1 MAKILTPAPLREGDK
16 IAILSPAG
24 IVKPDNVYKALPVL
38 RNKGWEPYVCPSTF
52 HRHGTYAGTDDERYA
67 DLEAALTD
75 PETRAILCSR
85 GGYGV
90 VHLMER
96 LAKLP
101 LRNDPKWVIGFSDIS
116 ALHALMASAGI
127 ESIHAH
133 MTSHLAATGGHDDDS
148 LALFDILEGHNVSY
162 EIDAH
167 HLNREGK
174 ASGRL
179 LGGNLAVISD
189 LIGTPFNMLQPGTIL
204 FMEDVSEPIYKIER
218 IMYQLRLSG
227 VMAKLK
233 GMIVGRFTDYS
244 KDVDNASMETMISR
258 IVEPFGFPVAYHA
271 PIGHVSHNI
280 PLVES
285 RMTTLTVAPGIVRI
299 DQ

>member
-1 MAKILTPAPLREGDK
+1 MAKILTPAPLQQGDR

-38 RNKGWEPYVCPSTF
+38 RDKGWDPYVCPATF

-67 DLEAALTD
+67 DLEAAFSD
-75 PETRAILCSR
+75 PSTRAILCSR

-96 LAKLP
+96 LDRLP
-101 LRNDPKWVIGFSDIS
+101 LRDDPKWVIGFSDIS
-116 ALHALMASAGI
+116 ALHALMSSKGI

-133 MTSHLAATGGHDDDS
+133 MTSHLAATKGHDDDS
-148 LALFDILEGHNVSY
+148 LALFDILEGRSVGY
-162 EIDAH
+162 EIDPH
-167 HLNREGK
+167 HLNRQGK
-174 ASGRL
+174 ATGRL

-189 LIGTPFNMLQPGTIL
+189 LIGTPFNLLKPDTIL

-227 VMAKLK
+227 VMARLK

-244 KDVDNASMETMISR
+244 KDVDNSSMEEMIAR

-285 RMTTLTVAPGIVRI
+285 RTTTLTVTPSLVTI